1 MDQKTDK
8 AYATRLKDVSEL
20 KNYVGKELGLTQWML
35 MTQERI
41 NTFADATEDFQWIHT
56 DPKRS
61 ATLSPYKKQ

>member
-20 KNYVGKELGLTQWML
+20 KNYVGKELGLTQWMP

-41 NTFADATEDFQWIHT
+41 NTFADATED
-56 DPKRS
+56 
-61 ATLSPYKKQ
+61 